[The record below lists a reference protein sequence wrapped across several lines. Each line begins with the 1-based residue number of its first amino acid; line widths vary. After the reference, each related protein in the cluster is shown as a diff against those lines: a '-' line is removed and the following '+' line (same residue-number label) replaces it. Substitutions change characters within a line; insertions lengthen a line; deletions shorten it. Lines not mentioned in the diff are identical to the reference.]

1 MDFKNKVK
9 SDVLQSLIDLMEEK
23 ENEGLKSKSPK
34 FAKVDIMSD
43 DPELAN
49 ELKNKLVG
57 KPEEEEAEA
66 ETEAKFP
73 SKLNEEKFPF
83 KEEEEKPADPEEDE
97 DMKRLLEMY
106 KDLKG

>member
-23 ENEGLKSKSPK
+23 ENQGLKSKSPK

-57 KPEEEEAEA
+57 KPEEEEDE
-66 ETEAKFP
+66 EPKFP

-83 KEEEEKPADPEEDE
+83 KEEEETPADPEEDE